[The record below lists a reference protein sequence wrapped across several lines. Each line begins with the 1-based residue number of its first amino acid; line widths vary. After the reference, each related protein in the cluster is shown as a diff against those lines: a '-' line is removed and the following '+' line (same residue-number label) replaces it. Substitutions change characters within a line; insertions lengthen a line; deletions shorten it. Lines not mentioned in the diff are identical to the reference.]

1 MLLVGIRPLSLH
13 RTVILSLSTLQ
24 PHSLIANVIAGS
36 SALGFH
42 MGRDGQAS
50 RHLSEVASA
59 LRSFSPL
66 QSAQQPP
73 SGFQTSGRDGEGAQP
88 RGASAMTASG

>member
-1 MLLVGIRPLSLH
+1 M
-13 RTVILSLSTLQ
+13 ILCVSTPQ
-24 PHSLIANVIAGS
+24 PHSLIANVIVGS

-42 MGRDGQAS
+42 VGRDGQAS

-73 SGFQTSGRDGEGAQP
+73 SGFQTSGRDGEAAQP